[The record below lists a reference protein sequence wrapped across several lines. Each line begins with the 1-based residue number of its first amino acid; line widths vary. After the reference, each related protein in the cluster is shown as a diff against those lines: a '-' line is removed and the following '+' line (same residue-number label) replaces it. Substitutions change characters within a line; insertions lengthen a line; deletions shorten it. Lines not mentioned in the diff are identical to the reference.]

1 MRIGRNDEC
10 PCGSGKKYKTCCM
23 KSSVVSLED
32 IRDRELN
39 SLQEELIVYA
49 TTHYDEVLTD
59 VMDEFLREESFTD
72 IAEEI
77 ILFYMTVWIIFS
89 VEYVDDRTIIKD
101 FIGQKE
107 KENKLRPSTIA
118 QLENWQGATA
128 SFSVVR
134 KVIDAQHIEIEEI
147 LSEETRVVKV
157 DEDQLGIEE
166 GQVLM
171 GFLLPYGSYDV
182 YYSTYLDFELMEGQD
197 LAERIK
203 ADFDEAETEDEK
215 VFMRMFFPHIFLGM
229 FASSESELVNIDEL
243 QWDQSTYLMVALKY
257 KEFIDDEEV
266 PEPFFQIGIMLW
278 NIYCLKEQP
287 LIKKI
292 DNYAAALVYL
302 IDKNVPF
309 FVDYTKNELAQ
320 LFNISKGSLE
330 SAYRKLEKGIGS
342 DIERMLEM
350 MANDSLFDD
359 EHDDFGFDF
368 DDLFLEGEKFKK

>member
-1 MRIGRNDEC
+1 
-10 PCGSGKKYKTCCM
+10 M